1 MRKPLQFALLTAL
14 ALSLPFASQAHAQGT
29 DGTPLF
35 SAERLSLGVS
45 GNYAFYAQ
53 AGDEP
58 LPAFEKSWEFGGVM
72 AYNLVAQP
80 GGRAPLLSAT
90 YSLNFDVDN
99 KWWRHRIGATLVL
112 WKGSD

>member
-1 MRKPLQFALLTAL
+1 MKHLALAALAAL
-14 ALSLPFASQAHAQGT
+14 ALAAPVHAQGT
-29 DGTPLF
+29 EDVPLF

-45 GNYAFYAQ
+45 ANYAFYGQ

-99 KWWRHRIGATLVL
+99 KWWRHRLGATLVL

>member
-1 MRKPLQFALLTAL
+1 MKKLALAALAAL
-14 ALSLPFASQAHAQGT
+14 ALSAAPALAQGT
-29 DGTPLF
+29 DDVPLF
-35 SAERLSLGVS
+35 SPIRLSLGVS

-53 AGDEP
+53 SGDQP
-58 LPAFEKSWEFGGVM
+58 LPAFDKSWEFGGVM

-90 YSLNFDVDN
+90 YSLNYDVDN
-99 KWWRHRIGATLVL
+99 KWWRHRLGATLVL

>member
-1 MRKPLQFALLTAL
+1 MEEPLKKLAL
-14 ALSLPFASQAHAQGT
+14 AVLAVLALASVQPAAAQ
-29 DGTPLF
+29 DDTPLF

-45 GNYAFYAQ
+45 GNYAFYNQ
-53 AGDEP
+53 AGDQP
-58 LPAFEKSWEFGGVM
+58 LPDYAKSWEFGGVM

-90 YSLNFDVDN
+90 YSLNYDVDN
-99 KWWRHRIGATLVL
+99 KWWRHRLGATLVL